1 MSKSR
6 VFVTGLGIISPLG
19 LNVSATWNSIN
30 AGKSGINTITS
41 FDPSDFETKIA
52 GEIKGFDPLDYLDKK
67 EARRTDRFVQLA
79 VGATNQA
86 LIQASLDLSTIDAAE
101 TSVIIGSGIG
111 GIQTLSQQYAVL
123 SEKGPGRV
131 SPFLIPMM
139 LADMASAHVSMITGA
154 LGTNFC
160 TISSC
165 SSSADAIGLAAKL
178 IRNNESEVVIAGGS
192 EAPICPIAVAGF
204 GNMRALSRN
213 NAEPQKASRPFDEK
227 RDGFI
232 MSEGS
237 AVLILESLNN
247 VIKRGVKPMAEL
259 IGYASTSDAYHITEP
274 SPSGKNAA
282 RAVQMALAAA
292 EVEESQLD
300 YINAHGTS
308 TPLNDLRETIALKI
322 ALGNHANNV
331 AISSTKSMTGH
342 LLGASGALEAAI
354 SIMAMINS
362 IVPPTINLEN
372 PGPGCD
378 LNYTPNI
385 SISKPIRTVM
395 SNSFGFGGHNSVL
408 IFTQPKNL

>member
-1 MSKSR
+1 MK
-6 VFVTGLGIISPLG
+6 T
-19 LNVSATWNSIN
+19 
-30 AGKSGINTITS
+30 GKSGISTITS
-41 FDPSDFETKIA
+41 FDPSNFETKIA
-52 GEIKGFDPLDYLDKK
+52 GEIEDFDPLDYLDKK

-86 LIQASLDLSTIDAAE
+86 LLQASLNRSTLDSAE
-101 TSVIIGSGIG
+101 TAVIIGSGIG
-111 GIQTLSQQYAVL
+111 GIQTLSRQYAVL
-123 SEKGPGRV
+123 SEKGPSRV

-139 LADMASAHVSMITGA
+139 LADMASAHISMITGA
-154 LGTNFC
+154 IGTNFC

-178 IRNNESEVVIAGGS
+178 IRNNEAEVVIAGGS

-213 NAEPQKASRPFDEK
+213 NTEPQKASKPFDEN

-247 VIKRGVKPMAEL
+247 VIKRGVEPIAEL
-259 IGYASTSDAYHITEP
+259 IGYASTSDAYHVTEP
-274 SPSGKNAA
+274 APSGKSAS
-282 RAVQMALAAA
+282 RAIQKALEDADIGA
-292 EVEESQLD
+292 SQLD

-308 TPLNDLRETIALKI
+308 TPLNDLQETIALKI
-322 ALGNHANNV
+322 ALDKHASNI

-354 SIMAMINS
+354 SIMAMTDSVI
-362 IVPPTINLEN
+362 PPTINLEN
-372 PGPGCD
+372 PDPRCD

-385 SISKPIRTVM
+385 SVSKPIRTIM

-408 IFTQPKNL
+408 IFTHPKNL

>member
-1 MSKSR
+1 MTKSR
-6 VFVTGLGIISPLG
+6 VFVTGLGVISPLG
-19 LNVSATWNSIN
+19 LDVSETWNAAK
-30 AGKSGINTITS
+30 AGKSGIGTISS

-52 GEIKGFDPLDYLDKK
+52 GEIKDFDPLDYLDKK
-67 EARRTDRFVQLA
+67 ESRRTDRFVQLA

-86 LIQASLDLSTIDAAE
+86 LAQAALDLSKLDPTE

-111 GIQTLSQQYAVL
+111 GIQTLSQQYGVL
-123 SEKGPGRV
+123 SEKGPSRV

-178 IRNNESEVVIAGGS
+178 IRNSESEIVIAGGS

-213 NAEPQKASRPFDEK
+213 NSEPKKASRPFDEK

-237 AVLILESLNN
+237 AVLILESLNS
-247 VIKRGVKPMAEL
+247 VKKRGVEPIAEL
-259 IGYASTSDAYHITEP
+259 IGYASTSDAYHVTEP
-274 SPSGKNAA
+274 APSGQNAS
-282 RAVQMALAAA
+282 RAVQIAIEDA
-292 EVEESQLD
+292 EINANELD

-308 TPLNDLRETIALKI
+308 TPLNDLQETIALKM
-322 ALGNHANNV
+322 ALGKHANNI

-354 SIMAMINS
+354 SIMAMTNS
-362 IVPPTINLEN
+362 LIPPTINLQN
-372 PGPGCD
+372 PDPRCD
-378 LNYTPNI
+378 LNYTPNV
-385 SISKPIRTVM
+385 SVLKPLRTIM
-395 SNSFGFGGHNSVL
+395 STSFGFGGHNSVL
-408 IFTQPKNL
+408 IFTQTKNL

>member
-1 MSKSR
+1 MAKSR
-6 VFVTGLGIISPLG
+6 VFVTGLGVISPLG
-19 LNVSATWNSIN
+19 LDVSETWNAAK
-30 AGKSGINTITS
+30 AGKSGVDIITS

-67 EARRTDRFVQLA
+67 DARRTDRFVQLA

-86 LIQASLDLSTIDAAE
+86 LLQAALDLSKLDATE

-111 GIQTLSQQYAVL
+111 GIQTLSQQYGVL
-123 SEKGPGRV
+123 SEKGPNRV

-178 IRNNESEVVIAGGS
+178 IRNGESEVVIAGGS

-213 NAEPQKASRPFDEK
+213 NSEPQKASRPFDEK

-237 AVLILESLNN
+237 AVLVLESLNS
-247 VIKRGVKPMAEL
+247 VKKRGAKPIAEL
-259 IGYASTSDAYHITEP
+259 IGYASTSDAYHVTEP
-274 SPSGKNAA
+274 APSGQNAS
-282 RAVQMALAAA
+282 RAVQIAIADAKINPN
-292 EVEESQLD
+292 ELD

-308 TPLNDLRETIALKI
+308 TPLNDLQETIALKM
-322 ALGNHANNV
+322 ALGKHVDNI

-342 LLGASGALEAAI
+342 LLGASGALEAVI
-354 SIMAMINS
+354 SIMAMTNNVI
-362 IVPPTINLEN
+362 PPTINLQN
-372 PGPGCD
+372 TDPRCD
-378 LNYTPNI
+378 LNYTPNV
-385 SISKPIRTVM
+385 SVSKPIKTIM
-395 SNSFGFGGHNSVL
+395 STSFGFGGHNSVL
-408 IFTQPKNL
+408 IFTQAQNL

>member
-1 MSKSR
+1 MPKSR

-19 LNVSATWNSIN
+19 LNVSDTWNSAK
-30 AGKSGINTITS
+30 AGKSGVNTITS

-52 GEIKGFDPLDYLDKK
+52 GEIKNFDPLEYLDKK
-67 EARRTDRFVQLA
+67 EVRRTDRFVQLA
-79 VGATNQA
+79 VGSTNQA
-86 LIQASLDLSTIDAAE
+86 LKQASLDLSTLVAAE
-101 TSVIIGSGIG
+101 TSVVIGSGIG

-178 IRNNESEVVIAGGS
+178 IRNDESQVVIAGGS

-213 NAEPQKASRPFDEK
+213 NTEPQKASRPFDEN

-237 AVLILESLNN
+237 AVLILESLTN
-247 VIKRGVKPMAEL
+247 VIKRGVKPLAEL

-274 SPSGKNAA
+274 APSGKNAA
-282 RAVQMALAAA
+282 RAVQMALADAGID
-292 EVEESQLD
+292 ESQLD

-308 TPLNDLRETIALKI
+308 TPLNDLRETIALKM
-322 ALGNHANNV
+322 ALGNSAHHIP
-331 AISSTKSMTGH
+331 ISSTKSMTGH

-362 IVPPTINLEN
+362 VVPPTINLEN
-372 PGPGCD
+372 PDPDCD
-378 LNYTPNI
+378 LNYTPNM
-385 SISKPIRTVM
+385 SISKPIRTIM

-408 IFTQPKNL
+408 IFNQPKNL

>member
-1 MSKSR
+1 MPKSR

-19 LNVSATWNSIN
+19 LNVSDTWNSAK
-30 AGKSGINTITS
+30 AGKSGVNTITS

-52 GEIKGFDPLDYLDKK
+52 GEIKNFDPLEYLDKK

-79 VGATNQA
+79 VGSTNQA
-86 LIQASLDLSTIDAAE
+86 LKQASLDLSTLVAAE
-101 TSVIIGSGIG
+101 TSVVIGSGIG

-178 IRNNESEVVIAGGS
+178 IRNDESQVVIAGGS

-213 NAEPQKASRPFDEK
+213 NTEPQKASRPFDEN

-237 AVLILESLNN
+237 AVLILESLTN
-247 VIKRGVKPMAEL
+247 VIKRGVKPLAEL

-274 SPSGKNAA
+274 APSGKNAA
-282 RAVQMALAAA
+282 RAVQMALADAGID
-292 EVEESQLD
+292 ESQLD

-308 TPLNDLRETIALKI
+308 TPLNDLRETIALKM
-322 ALGNHANNV
+322 ALGNSAHHIP
-331 AISSTKSMTGH
+331 ISSTKSMTGH

-362 IVPPTINLEN
+362 VVPPTINLEN
-372 PGPGCD
+372 PDPDCD
-378 LNYTPNI
+378 LNYTPNM
-385 SISKPIRTVM
+385 SISKPIRTIM

-408 IFTQPKNL
+408 IFNRPKNL

>member
-1 MSKSR
+1 

-19 LNVSATWNSIN
+19 LNVSSTWNSMKT
-30 AGKSGINTITS
+30 GKSGISTITS
-41 FDPSDFETKIA
+41 FDPSNFETKIA
-52 GEIKGFDPLDYLDKK
+52 GEIEDFDPLDYLDKK

-86 LIQASLDLSTIDAAE
+86 LLQASLNRSTLDSAE
-101 TSVIIGSGIG
+101 TAVIIGSGIG
-111 GIQTLSQQYAVL
+111 GIQTLSRQYAVL
-123 SEKGPGRV
+123 SEKGPSRV

-139 LADMASAHVSMITGA
+139 LADMASAHISMITGA
-154 LGTNFC
+154 IGTNFC

-178 IRNNESEVVIAGGS
+178 IRNNEAEVVIAGGS

-213 NAEPQKASRPFDEK
+213 NTEPQKASKPFDEN

-247 VIKRGVKPMAEL
+247 VIKRGVEPIAEL
-259 IGYASTSDAYHITEP
+259 IGYASTSDAYHVTEP
-274 SPSGKNAA
+274 APSGKSAS
-282 RAVQMALAAA
+282 RAIQKALEDADIGA
-292 EVEESQLD
+292 SQLD

-308 TPLNDLRETIALKI
+308 TPLNDLQETIALKI
-322 ALGNHANNV
+322 ALDKHASNI

-354 SIMAMINS
+354 SIMAMTDSVI
-362 IVPPTINLEN
+362 PPTINLEN
-372 PGPGCD
+372 PDPRCD

-385 SISKPIRTVM
+385 SVSKPIRTIM

-408 IFTQPKNL
+408 IFTHPKNL

>member
-1 MSKSR
+1 MPKSR

-19 LNVSATWNSIN
+19 LNVSDTWNSAK
-30 AGKSGINTITS
+30 AGKSGVNTITS

-52 GEIKGFDPLDYLDKK
+52 GEIKNFDPLEYLDKK

-79 VGATNQA
+79 VGSTNQA
-86 LIQASLDLSTIDAAE
+86 LKQASLDLSTLVAAE
-101 TSVIIGSGIG
+101 TSVVIGSGIG

-178 IRNNESEVVIAGGS
+178 IRNDESQVVIAGGS

-213 NAEPQKASRPFDEK
+213 NTEPQKASRPFDEN

-237 AVLILESLNN
+237 AVLILESLTN
-247 VIKRGVKPMAEL
+247 VIKRGVKPLAEL

-274 SPSGKNAA
+274 APSGKNAA
-282 RAVQMALAAA
+282 RAVQMALADAGID
-292 EVEESQLD
+292 ESQLD

-308 TPLNDLRETIALKI
+308 TPLNDLRETIALKM
-322 ALGNHANNV
+322 ALGNSAHHIP
-331 AISSTKSMTGH
+331 ISSTKSMTGH

-362 IVPPTINLEN
+362 VVPPTINLEN
-372 PGPGCD
+372 PDPDCD
-378 LNYTPNI
+378 LNYTPNM
-385 SISKPIRTVM
+385 SISKPIRTIM

-408 IFTQPKNL
+408 IFNQPKNL